1 MSHKQW
7 GEKRYP
13 FMITF
18 VSQAIPY
25 TFAGTIPIFP
35 FPTPK
40 TEGKEMD
47 EDLYFNSEEHLQR
60 IPKPRAVLG
69 GCSSDLTTEG
79 PLDSYGGTSGQWAG
93 SLEIPVQTMFRQHWG
108 WW

>member
-1 MSHKQW
+1 MAHFNTGCIYEVELLMSHKQW

-47 EDLYFNSEEHLQR
+47 ED
-60 IPKPRAVLG
+60 
-69 GCSSDLTTEG
+69 
-79 PLDSYGGTSGQWAG
+79 
-93 SLEIPVQTMFRQHWG
+93 
-108 WW
+108 